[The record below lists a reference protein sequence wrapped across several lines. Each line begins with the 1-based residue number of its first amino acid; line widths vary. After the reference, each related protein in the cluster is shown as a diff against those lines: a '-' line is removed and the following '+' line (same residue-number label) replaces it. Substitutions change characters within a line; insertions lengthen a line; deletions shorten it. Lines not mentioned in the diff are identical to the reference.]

1 MVRISPACGPL
12 GVLTIVLF
20 GTAAPCR
27 ADNPAT
33 AAVPAQAPGPFNP
46 GLEAGPGQ
54 PGGPEEHTLSISTP
68 SAGDPACSWT
78 APQPGDCRASTGQ
91 VWASADYLLWWITK
105 GPLNDPLV
113 TRGNP
118 ADTHPGAIGQPGTS
132 VLFGGQGLDFNSF
145 SGGRVT
151 LGGWLD
157 ADQRFG
163 AEGSGF
169 LLEDRALGFAA
180 AGDANGN
187 PPIYVPLFRADLGR
201 EGSYTVSSPAFPV
214 VTGGALVSADSRLW
228 GGECNGVVNL
238 LREQGFTLDALAGF
252 RYLDL
257 QETLGMQVDVNSA
270 FFGIQQ
276 QLSDAF
282 GTRDQFYGGQ
292 VGLRGGLQLGAW
304 QAQATCKLALGET
317 HETATIVG
325 QSIQAGTGAAAVG
338 PFPGGLFAQPSNSG
352 RQTSNPFTV
361 VPQMQAQIQ
370 RQIWGG
376 LSAYADF
383 DALYWSDVVRPGG
396 LVDRSLNLTQQF
408 GAPLA
413 GPAAP
418 LPRLDHTNFWAEGVS
433 FGLCLQF

>member
-169 LLEDRALGFAA
+169 FLEDRALGFAA

-187 PPIYVPLFRADLGR
+187 PPIYVPLFRRPGTGR
-201 EGSYTVSSPAFPV
+201 VVHRVVARLSRRDRRCACQCRQPA
-214 VTGGALVSADSRLW
+214 
-228 GGECNGVVNL
+228 
-238 LREQGFTLDALAGF
+238 
-252 RYLDL
+252 
-257 QETLGMQVDVNSA
+257 
-270 FFGIQQ
+270 
-276 QLSDAF
+276 
-282 GTRDQFYGGQ
+282 
-292 VGLRGGLQLGAW
+292 VGRRVQW
-304 QAQATCKLALGET
+304 R
-317 HETATIVG
+317 G
-325 QSIQAGTGAAAVG
+325 QSAPRAGLHA
-338 PFPGGLFAQPSNSG
+338 
-352 RQTSNPFTV
+352 
-361 VPQMQAQIQ
+361 
-370 RQIWGG
+370 
-376 LSAYADF
+376 
-383 DALYWSDVVRPGG
+383 
-396 LVDRSLNLTQQF
+396 
-408 GAPLA
+408 
-413 GPAAP
+413 
-418 LPRLDHTNFWAEGVS
+418 
-433 FGLCLQF
+433 